1 MLQRPFIENQ
11 GCLHSRSVSTYLD
24 FSTVVG
30 LSGAIERKK
39 KLPLVNRKIIWHP
52 EFRFELKEQKG
63 QTGTV
68 DLRNAE
74 RYFPGIGGK
83 RKSLSSQ
90 ASPRIELGTFANECN
105 FTLSLE
111 ELKQFVLR

>member
-1 MLQRPFIENQ
+1 MPPLAIGLDLSRLQHR
-11 GCLHSRSVSTYLD
+11 SRVIWCYR
-24 FSTVVG
+24 
-30 LSGAIERKK
+30 EKK

-63 QTGTV
+63 QTEAV